1 MKIPAPGRMVIISSP
16 SGGGKSSICS
26 RLLSPSRRKAGW
38 KFSVSYTTR
47 AMRKGERNGR
57 EYVFVTE
64 QVFDRLARQ
73 NFFAEHYQVHLYK
86 YGTPRKPIE
95 ELRKSGGVMLF
106 DVDVQGARRLHK
118 EYPDAVTIFVLPPS
132 ISALR
137 SRLSRR
143 GTETPLQL
151 RLRFE
156 NAKKEMQAVLRDRTY
171 TFDYLVFNDVLADAV
186 SDVLAVVRAHY
197 CRFEHVPTEQTGG
210 LLGYTRRPAKKE

>member
-1 MKIPAPGRMVIISSP
+1 MVIISSP
-16 SGGGKSSICS
+16 SGGGKSSICR

-38 KFSVSYTTR
+38 RFSVSYTTR

-64 QVFDRLARQ
+64 QEFDRLVQ
-73 NFFAEHYQVHLYK
+73 QDFFAEHFQVHLYK

-95 ELRKSGGVMLF
+95 KLRKSGGVMLF
-106 DVDVQGARRLHK
+106 DVDVQGARRLHQ

-137 SRLSRR
+137 GRLRRR

-151 RLRFE
+151 KLRFE
-156 NAKKEMQAVLRDRTY
+156 NAKKEMQAVLCDRTY
-171 TFDYLVFNDVLADAV
+171 AFDYVVINDVLSDAV
-186 SDVLAVVRAHY
+186 SDVLAIIRAHR
-197 CRFEHVPTEQTGG
+197 CRFEQIPVEQSSR
-210 LLGYTRRPAKKE
+210 LLG